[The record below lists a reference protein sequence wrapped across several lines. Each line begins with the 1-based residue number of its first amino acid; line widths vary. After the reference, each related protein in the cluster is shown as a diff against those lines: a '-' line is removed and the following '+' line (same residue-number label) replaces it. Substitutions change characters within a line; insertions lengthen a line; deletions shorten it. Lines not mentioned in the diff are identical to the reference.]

1 MSAAL
6 EVVSPGLCTT
16 VQDLGRPGF
25 QKYGVPISG
34 PMDEGGLR
42 AANALVG
49 NAPGDAALE
58 VTGVGPVLRLRGD
71 GVLAVA
77 GAEFALTLAGDPVPP
92 FAAFRAREGQVL
104 SFGECRSG
112 VRAYLAVRG
121 GIDVPLVM
129 RSRCTCL
136 SGRYGGV
143 EGRPLREGDVLPIL
157 SAPIPDPQSS
167 FFPGSDS
174 ASPVAPGPRI
184 EGRFLPRRLW
194 HRRSPEMELR
204 VVLGPQDD
212 LFTAEGIATFLG
224 SEYRVTTNADRM
236 GYRLDGPPIRHV
248 KGADIVSDAIAPGA
262 IQVPGDGKPIV
273 LMGDRQTTG
282 GYTKIA
288 SIIRPDIPAL
298 AQARAGDRVR
308 FRQVGLPEAH
318 AALAAFVAR
327 LREMEAAVA
336 APPARATLHV
346 TMNGERRVVEVEEIP
361 AGFAVD
367 VGGREFEVRLAPP
380 AEAAGGAA
388 RVCSPVPGV
397 VAQVHVAP
405 GAAVAPGARLVTLLA
420 MKLQHDVTASAHGT
434 VAAVHVAPGR
444 EVQAGE
450 PLVEIAPA

>member
-25 QKYGVPISG
+25 QKYGVPTSG
-34 PMDEGGLR
+34 PMDEWGLR
-42 AANALVG
+42 VANALVG

-58 VTGVGPVLRLRGD
+58 VTGVGPVLRVRGEV
-71 GVLAVA
+71 VLAVA
-77 GAEFALTLAGDPVPP
+77 GAEFALGLDGDAVPP
-92 FAAFRAREGQVL
+92 FAVFRAREGQVL

-121 GIDVPLVM
+121 GIDVPPVL

-136 SGRYGGV
+136 SGRYGGL
-143 EGRPLREGDVLPIL
+143 EGRALREGDLLPVLP
-157 SAPIPDPQSS
+157 APKPPT
-167 FFPGSDS
+167 
-174 ASPVAPGPRI
+174 PGPPI
-184 EGRFLPRRLW
+184 DGRFLPRRLW
-194 HRRSPEMELR
+194 PRRRPWAELR

-212 LFTAEGIATFLG
+212 LFSPEGIATFLG

-236 GYRLDGPPIRHV
+236 GYRLDGPPIAHV

-288 SIIRPDIPAL
+288 SVIRADIPAL

-308 FRQVGLPEAH
+308 FRQVTLAEAR
-318 AALAAFVAR
+318 AALAAFVAH
-327 LREMEAAVA
+327 LGEAEAAVG
-336 APPARATLHV
+336 APPPRATLHL
-346 TMNGERRVVEVEEIP
+346 TLDGRGCVVEVEEAP
-361 AGFAVD
+361 GGFVVE
-367 VGGREFEVRLAPP
+367 VGGREFEVRLAEP
-380 AEAAGGAA
+380 ADAGGGPAKV
-388 RVCSPVPGV
+388 RSPVPGV

-405 GAAVAPGARLVTLLA
+405 GAVVASGARLVTLLA
-420 MKLQHDVTASAHGT
+420 MKLQHEVTAAAPGT
-434 VAAVHVAPGR
+434 VAAVHAAPGQ
-444 EVQAGE
+444 EVRAGE
-450 PLVEIAPA
+450 VLVEIAPTSP